1 MSEDKRQ
8 PEENSLE
15 ESYDRGFL
23 VPSTLHFEIAEGFEL
38 QTEFETCEWRD
49 GDSTQSD
56 IFDSSRGVL
65 IPKYGV
71 KVIFRYV
78 ITGGVA
84 SSGEIIMVPKGL
96 MHVSSSCE
104 SASSQPIL
112 EEVFVVTSDNAENEE
127 ACINAANEWIRAK
140 HLEVYNRFIGKIP
153 VGCFVGKK
161 RLYNKA

>member
-1 MSEDKRQ
+1 MTDNFQEPKD
-8 PEENSLE
+8 NSLE

-23 VPSTLHFEIAEGFEL
+23 VPSTLHFEISEGFDL
-38 QTEFETCEWRD
+38 NTEFEIDEWRE
-49 GDSTQSD
+49 GDSK
-56 IFDSSRGVL
+56 DSEVFNAARG
-65 IPKYGV
+65 IYFPKYGV
-71 KVIFRYV
+71 KVTFRYI

-84 SSGEIIMVPKGL
+84 SSGGVIMVPKGL

-112 EEVFVVTSDNAENEE
+112 EEAFVVTSDNAENEE

-140 HLEVYNRFIGKIP
+140 HLEVYSRFIRKIP

-161 RLYNKA
+161 KTV

>member
-15 ESYDRGFL
+15 ENYDRGFL
-23 VPSTLHFEIAEGFEL
+23 IPSRLHFEISEGFEL
-38 QTEFETCEWRD
+38 NTEFEIDEWRE
-49 GDSTQSD
+49 GDSR
-56 IFDSSRGVL
+56 DSSVFDNTIGIL

-71 KVIFRYV
+71 KVTFRYV

-84 SSGEIIMVPKGL
+84 SSGGVIMVPKGL

-104 SASSQPIL
+104 SASNQPIL
-112 EEVFVVTSDNAENEE
+112 EESFVVTSDNAGNEE

-140 HLEVYNRFIGKIP
+140 HLEVYNRFINKIQ
-153 VGCFVGKK
+153 VSCFVGKK
-161 RLYNKA
+161 KSV